1 MSENHK
7 NIKLVVARQNT
18 RSNQERLREDSNGAA
33 RDKTPA
39 KAS

>member
-1 MSENHK
+1 MPENHK

-18 RSNQERLREDSNGAA
+18 RSNLERLRENSDGTT